1 MTSNSKVIY
10 GGEFWSIWARAALRR
25 MNAREMYEGYEDERE
40 ALADVAVD
48 RREPY
53 HSLKGFV
60 VQHGLEKD

>member
-1 MTSNSKVIY
+1 MSEGKVIS
-10 GGEFWSIWARAALRR
+10 GGEFWSMWARAVLRR

-40 ALADVAVD
+40 ALATVAVD

-60 VQHGLEKD
+60 ARHGLEND